1 MVHAEQYNPQ
11 ASGRWGAGGA
21 ARANVNVWFK
31 EHDEK
36 PENKLVFRK
45 LIEFIMTSEVTFVDY
60 CRTDTSLFL
69 LTYP

>member
-21 ARANVNVWFK
+21 ARANLNVLFK

-45 LIEFIMTSEVTFVDY
+45 LIESIMTS
-60 CRTDTSLFL
+60 
-69 LTYP
+69 